1 MTLAAPQYI
10 TDSLGQKISVILPI
24 KDYER
29 LISIV
34 EDSDDE
40 EPTKEEIL
48 QGIKNGLNEAR
59 LHQEGKIQLTNARD
73 FINELRSNSR

>member
-48 QGIKNGLNEAR
+48 QGIKNGLNEVR
-59 LHQEGKIQLTNARD
+59 LHQEGKIQLRTLQ
-73 FINELRSNSR
+73 ELIDEL

>member
-34 EDSDDE
+34 EDSEYE
-40 EPTKEEIL
+40 EPSKEEIL
-48 QGIKNGLNEAR
+48 QGIKNGLTEAR
-59 LHQEGKIQLTNARD
+59 LHQEGKIQLRTLQ
-73 FINELRSNSR
+73 ELIDEL